1 MVDVDLLDFRVEF
14 GIFVQEIVVR
24 KPLPFDNHILIYLPV
39 TAKIVY
45 IFRKLLSN
53 LLGQE
58 QRFFTIFA

>member
-14 GIFVQEIVVR
+14 GIFVQEIVVG
-24 KPLPFDNHILIYLPV
+24 KPSPFDNHILIYLPV

-53 LLGQE
+53 FLGQE
-58 QRFFTIFA
+58 QRFFTILV